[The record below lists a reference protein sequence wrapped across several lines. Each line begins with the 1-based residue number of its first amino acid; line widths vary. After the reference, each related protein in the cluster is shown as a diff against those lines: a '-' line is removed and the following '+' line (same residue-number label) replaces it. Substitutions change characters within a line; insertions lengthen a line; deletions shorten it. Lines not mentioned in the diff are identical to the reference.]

1 MRDENAIDESQPF
14 EVLDSPAPH
23 RRSLLWGAAALG
35 AATLAPSV
43 AQTASA
49 AAPSA
54 AAAPGSAESPSAAA
68 PSPAPA
74 ANANANGRIDV
85 HHHAIPPAAHQ
96 WMVDHGLLPPAGGPP
111 WANWTVESSLQIMDE
126 TGVAAAVLSGPA
138 PSEFLTSLTP
148 AQIAES
154 TRVGN
159 DALGE
164 VIRDHPARFGFFAA
178 APLANVDVALNEIG
192 YALDTLHADGVVL
205 SMHAAGQYLGDP
217 AFDPILAELDRR
229 HAVAFTHPYNL
240 PGCSGAPVADFLAD
254 FLADT
259 TRAAVKMLLAG
270 VFDRYPNISFI
281 LPHGGGFFPL
291 LASRLQLGSYLGA
304 GVSQA
309 VAARS
314 IRRCWYDSAAPI
326 SPGATPSLLATV
338 GAEKLLFGSDFP
350 ASTADG
356 ARLNARAI
364 DTDPALSPGI
374 RRQINREN
382 ARRLLPALAQR
393 IGG

>member
-1 MRDENAIDESQPF
+1 VRDENAIDESQPF
-14 EVLDSPAPH
+14 QGLDSPAPH
-23 RRSLLWGAAALG
+23 RRSLLWGAAAVG
-35 AATLAPSV
+35 AATLATSV
-43 AQTASA
+43 AATASA
-49 AAPSA
+49 AATPSPA
-54 AAAPGSAESPSAAA
+54 ATPSAAA

-74 ANANANGRIDV
+74 ANTNGRIDV

-96 WMVDHGLLPPAGGPP
+96 WMVDHGLLPPVGGPP
-111 WANWTVESSLQIMDE
+111 WANWTAESSLQIMDE

-159 DALGE
+159 DALGQ
-164 VIRDHPARFGFFAA
+164 VISDHPTRFGFFAA
-178 APLANVDVALNEIG
+178 APLANVDVALTEIG
-192 YALDTLHADGVVL
+192 YSLDTLHADGVVL
-205 SMHAAGQYLGDP
+205 SMHAGGQYLGDP

-229 HAVAFTHPYNL
+229 HAVVFTHPYNL
-240 PGCSGAPVADFLAD
+240 PACSGAPVPAFLVD

-291 LASRLQLGSYLGA
+291 LAGRLQLGSYLGV

-309 VAARS
+309 VAIRA

-326 SPGATPSLLATV
+326 SPGATPSLLAAV

-356 ARLNARAI
+356 ARLNAQAI

-374 RRQINREN
+374 RRKINREN
-382 ARRLLPALAQR
+382 ARRLLPALSQR